1 MILEPLYGPA
11 ASTRSDAVHG
21 AAVALQGEGAG
32 AGWLARELVSS
43 ADDAA
48 RRGWSRV
55 GWRCHVPCK
64 VNLFLEVLGK
74 RPDGYHDLDTV
85 MLAISLSDTLDVFP
99 RPDDQLRL
107 ELDLSQV
114 QSLSGTDGIAD
125 DPAWCIPTD
134 ASNLVLRAMEQMRK
148 SLGQSRGADVVLRK
162 RIPSQAGLGGGSAD
176 AAAALVLGSL
186 LWQSR
191 WDLGLARTIASQ
203 LGSDINFFLEGY
215 NGTSW
220 TARCRGR
227 GERVQPIPNAHHHF
241 FVVVHPPVGCNTGSI
256 FRALASLHGLDS
268 PRKSADEMVES
279 LAQRGNEV
287 QGMEEVSECEMSGL
301 LYNRLEL
308 AARRTTDWVERT
320 ARRIDRYNP
329 LGQCM
334 TGSGSSRFC
343 LCSTEEQAEKIA
355 SELRSFRDMRVY
367 TASTWRAPP
376 IDIQA
381 EKFRWKA

>member
-1 MILEPLYGPA
+1 MILEPLYGPTTSPSTDVQA
-11 ASTRSDAVHG
+11 ASLAMHS
-21 AAVALQGEGAG
+21 QGSP
-32 AGWLARELVSS
+32 AGWLATELVSS
-43 ADDAA
+43 AEEAA
-48 RRGWSRV
+48 RRGWNRV

-64 VNLFLEVLGK
+64 INLFLEVLGK

-85 MLAISLSDTLDVFP
+85 MLAISLCDTLDIFP
-99 RPDDQLRL
+99 RSDDQLRL
-107 ELDLSQV
+107 ELDLSQA
-114 QSLSGTDGIAD
+114 QSLSGTGSAAE

-134 ASNLVLRAMEQMRK
+134 ASNLVLRALEQLRV
-148 SLGQSRGADVVLRK
+148 SLGQSSGADVVLRK

-215 NGTSW
+215 NGSNW

-227 GERVQPIPNAHHHF
+227 GERVEPIPNAGRDF
-241 FVVVHPPVGCNTGSI
+241 WVVVHPPVGCHTGSI
-256 FRALASLHGLDS
+256 FRALASLHGLES
-268 PRKSADEMVES
+268 PRKSAAAIVDV
-279 LAQRGNEV
+279 LAQRGDEV
-287 QGMEEVSECEMSGL
+287 QGMGEESECELAGL

-308 AARRTTDWVERT
+308 AASHTTEWVERT

-329 LGQCM
+329 LGQCL

-343 LCSTEEQAEKIA
+343 LCSTPEQAEKIA
-355 SELRSFRDMRVY
+355 SELRSFQDMRVY

-381 EKFRWKA
+381 ERFRWEA